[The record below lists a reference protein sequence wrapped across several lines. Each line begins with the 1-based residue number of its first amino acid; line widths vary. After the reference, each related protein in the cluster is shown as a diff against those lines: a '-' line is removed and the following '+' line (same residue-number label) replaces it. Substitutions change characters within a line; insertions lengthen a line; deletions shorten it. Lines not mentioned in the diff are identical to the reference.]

1 MIGYS
6 AIILSL
12 IALAIHNQSGEGRL
26 ALPGSR
32 YENPNDLATILLTAL
47 PFLGFMALRKGN
59 GIRRPLAVAGFA
71 PILLAIASTGSRAAM
86 IGAAAAALAVFFTVG
101 FAQKM
106 KLLIGGVLI
115 FVVILAALPSHLMR
129 RFTTIFG
136 DETDITQLA
145 GSGRIDERTLSTIE
159 SSQNRRMLL
168 MDSIAITFQ
177 HPIFGVGPGNF
188 PEAQNDLAKARGEVM
203 GNWHVTHNTYTQV
216 SSESGLPGLALFLLA
231 IIFCLRSISRTLRI
245 PVPPG
250 SVAWQDI
257 HMMAATLRVSLVAF
271 LSCALFASLAYL
283 PVITILSGLAI
294 SLEFCVKKLLASAL
308 PITTPLRGP
317 QALYAPPRR
326 PVQPLSGRQLP
337 KRA

>member
-1 MIGYS
+1 
-6 AIILSL
+6 
-12 IALAIHNQSGEGRL
+12 
-26 ALPGSR
+26 
-32 YENPNDLATILLTAL
+32 
-47 PFLGFMALRKGN
+47 
-59 GIRRPLAVAGFA
+59 
-71 PILLAIASTGSRAAM
+71 
-86 IGAAAAALAVFFTVG
+86 
-101 FAQKM
+101 
-106 KLLIGGVLI
+106 VLI

-145 GSGRIDERTLSTIE
+145 GAGRIDERTLSTIE

-168 MDSIAITFQ
+168 MDSITITFQ
-177 HPIFGVGPGNF
+177 HPIFGVGPGDF

-294 SLEFCVKKLLASAL
+294 SLEFCVKKMLASAL
-308 PITTPLRGP
+308 PITTPLRP

-326 PVQPLSGRQLP
+326 PFQPLSGRQLP